1 MEQDDRFEPLLFI
14 YLYKPKICLLPT
26 TENSVL
32 YEVKLYSLIDYSV
45 MHLYVPIINLNFTDL
60 E

>member
-1 MEQDDRFEPLLFI
+1 MDINVFLNEVTVNFFKMDQVNRFEPLLYI
-14 YLYKPKICLLPT
+14 YLYQPKICLLPT

-32 YEVKLYSLIDYSV
+32 YKVI
-45 MHLYVPIINLNFTDL
+45 LYVYNLI